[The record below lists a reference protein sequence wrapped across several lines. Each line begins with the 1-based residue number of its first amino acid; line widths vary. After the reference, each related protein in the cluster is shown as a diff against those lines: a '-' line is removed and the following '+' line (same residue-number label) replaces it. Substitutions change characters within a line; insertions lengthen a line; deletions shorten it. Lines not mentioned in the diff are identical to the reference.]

1 VKGGFQSE
9 TRAVM
14 QSMTAL
20 IAPRESQESN
30 KDLTEYKNETA
41 PIQQNNKLQNCNITN
56 ITLCR
61 SEILLQ
67 QKKLRVKPLW
77 QLSRGFPATDR

>member
-9 TRAVM
+9 TRADM
-14 QSMTAL
+14 QSMTSL

-41 PIQQNNKLQNCNITN
+41 LIQQHNKLQNCDITN

-67 QKKLRVKPLW
+67 QKKLRVKAP
-77 QLSRGFPATDR
+77 R